1 LKTRLLGAWDAHTL
15 GGMAGVAPKAR
26 VFTHASG
33 LGDDGAVSQSFMP
46 ADTYNSPYAR
56 KAAILR
62 GLGLGPVN
70 DGGRR
75 APYASRVP
83 NAELVLVHTA
93 ETRVEVSLEANE
105 SRRVVSLSL
114 EFVPDGTLDLA
125 LGAHTSGLVRYLST
139 AWDRWARMP
148 PAERCDFFKRHGAKT
163 DASRASRSTRDIP
176 ALVPSNSCCSRDP
189 ITRPGPGLHAQTNY
203 YHTDDD
209 TPIFRALLPA
219 LIRDMAVID
228 RVRAELE
235 RDLESGENVK
245 NVYHYALVSH
255 PGHHAGPSSV
265 GGYCYIN
272 NAAVL
277 ARALTRSSLDVTRV
291 AVLDV
296 DYHAGNGTAAIFWD
310 DPDVFVA
317 SIHADPDGDYPW
329 NSCYADDVGGGRGQG
344 KTLCLPMPR
353 RAGWN
358 EYAPALATAL
368 KAIVRHDAQILI
380 VSLGLDTH
388 ADDPVQEKATAGME
402 LDNADYREMGRMI
415 AAAGVPTVF
424 VQEGGYQVEAAGD
437 IVAAVFLGMEEGFVR
452 RNPERGDPA
461 DVIEMQVRGELD
473 SRRAAEA
480 RAKAKRATTASS
492 GETGTETGT
501 ETETDEGEGGVGI
514 RGTSP
519 TSPRSP
525 RSPRRSMKAA
535 AAVAA
540 MAASNT
546 SPERKPDPAPPPP
559 KPKKRGWW

>member
-1 LKTRLLGAWDAHTL
+1 
-15 GGMAGVAPKAR
+15 MAVAAPKAR

-33 LGDDGAVSQSFMP
+33 LGDDGAVSQSLMP

-75 APYASRVP
+75 APDASTVP

-93 ETRVEVSLEANE
+93 ETRVEVNLEVNE

-125 LGAHTSGLVRYLST
+125 LGAHSSGLVRYLST

-148 PAERCDFFKRHGAKT
+148 PAERCDFFKRHDAKT
-163 DASRASRSTRDIP
+163 DASRASSSTRGIP

-219 LIRDMAVID
+219 LLGDMAVID

-255 PGHHAGPSSV
+255 PGHHAGPSSL
-265 GGYCYIN
+265 GGYCYVN

-317 SIHADPDGDYPW
+317 SIHADPDGEYPW
-329 NSCYADDVGGGRGQG
+329 NSGYADDAGGGRGQG

-353 RAGWN
+353 RAGWS
-358 EYAPALATAL
+358 EYGPALATAL

-402 LDNADYREMGRMI
+402 LDLADFREMGRMI
-415 AAAGVPTVF
+415 AAADAPVVF

-437 IVAAVFLGMEEGFVR
+437 IVAAVFRGVEEGFVL

-461 DVIEMQVRGELD
+461 EVIERRVRAELD
-473 SRRAAEA
+473 ARRAAEA
-480 RAKAKRATTASS
+480 RAVETKPVETKPIETKRATAFS
-492 GETGTETGT
+492 GETA
-501 ETETDEGEGGVGI
+501 TETDDGDGGVG
-514 RGTSP
+514 TKEK
-519 TSPRSP
+519 SPRSP
-525 RSPRRSMKAA
+525 RSPRRSMKAGA
-535 AAVAA
+535 AAAA
-540 MAASNT
+540 AAASAQ
-546 SPERKPDPAPPPP
+546 SRKPDPTPEIPPP